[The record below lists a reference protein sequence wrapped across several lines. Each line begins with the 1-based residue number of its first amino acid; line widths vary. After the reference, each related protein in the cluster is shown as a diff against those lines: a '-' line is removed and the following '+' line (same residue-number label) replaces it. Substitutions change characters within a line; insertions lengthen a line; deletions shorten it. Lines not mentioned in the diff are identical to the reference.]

1 LEFKKNVP
9 KLAMCVKYKTEQKWN
24 FYADGSIRLDA
35 NTDLC
40 LTSKGNTRGSLV
52 LVVSCSPVSS
62 NQRWTFGDRLGKA
75 YFTIANV
82 NNDALV
88 LDVSYYLF
96 KIIIWDFNGGANQV
110 WRLS

>member
-1 LEFKKNVP
+1 MFMPCASPMFQNHHQSPLSGFGGYCLEFKKNVP
-9 KLAMCVKYKTEQKWN
+9 KLA
-24 FYADGSIRLDA
+24 I
-35 NTDLC
+35 
-40 LTSKGNTRGSLV
+40 
-52 LVVSCSPVSS
+52 PVSS